1 MQRRVIYWAA
11 VLGGILISTAASI
24 ADDQTR
30 FIQKK
35 EFLEQELALA
45 ASPDCY
51 FICDL
56 REKRLVLKS
65 NATILRTWEISGLRA
80 WGKPVP
86 LKTLPLVKKSTL
98 NPPQRN
104 LIKPGDKKEEGG
116 AFELQALEIKDM
128 PTSFRL
134 DFEGD
139 ISLSVSSKKKGAWSR
154 LARLGRA
161 LAWNIGMPFR
171 TLRLVHEKKSQTTID
186 ITLGEE
192 RDAQA
197 VYWAFYDGIKGIFWY
212 PIGG

>member
-1 MQRRVIYWAA
+1 MKRRVSYWPA
-11 VLGGILISTAASI
+11 VLGGILISAAVSI
-24 ADDQTR
+24 ADDQAR

-65 NATILRTWEISGLRA
+65 NAVVLRTWEMAGLRA
-80 WGKPVP
+80 WGRPVP
-86 LKTLPLVKKSTL
+86 LKALPLVKKSAL

-104 LIKPGDKKEEGG
+104 LIKPGEKKEESG
-116 AFELQALEIKDM
+116 AFELEALEIKDM
-128 PTSFRL
+128 PASFRL
-134 DFEGD
+134 DFEGGV
-139 ISLSVSSKKKGAWSR
+139 SLSVSARKKGAWPR

-161 LAWNIGMPFR
+161 LAWNVGMPFR
-171 TLRLVHEKKSQTTID
+171 ALRLAYEKKSETIID

-197 VYWAFYDGIKGIFWY
+197 IYWAFYEGIKGIFWY